1 MLHAQHV
8 KLSSLPLPPHSVKL
22 TYSEC
27 SCIVVSTSMSC
38 FIVFTWLPSAMPY
51 LYHNASVSCGLS
63 PIYIPV
69 AVLVSNIVPSLLP
82 LRPLA
87 AQMPTLLPHTADLDF
102 VPALCLR
109 TAFELPCSPLPIFF
123 SLFQA
128 LYIHV
133 FPLGQHSYNSHL
145 TLTISSAVERHG
157 P

>member
-27 SCIVVSTSMSC
+27 SCIFVSTSMSC
-38 FIVFTWLPSAMPY
+38 FIVFTWLPSAVPY
-51 LYHNASVSCGLS
+51 LYHNASTSCGFNLS
-63 PIYIPV
+63 PV
-69 AVLVSNIVPSLLP
+69 AVPVSNIVPSLLP
-82 LRPLA
+82 LRPLVT
-87 AQMPTLLPHTADLDF
+87 QMPTLLPHTADLDF

-109 TAFELPCSPLPIFF
+109 TAIELPCSPLPIFF

-145 TLTISSAVERHG
+145 TLTISSAVERQG